1 MIKTE
6 MKKFGISTDA
16 EEVFEIEVCEFENE
30 DFSCLDSVEILLI
43 TDDEDEA
50 WEYYK
55 SEARD
60 RMNQLNEARGR
71 LQEDEEFY
79 GLRLTRYLLQE
90 NGEYENVDGDDYFGE
105 FENVI
110 L

>member
-6 MKKFGISTDA
+6 MKKFGIPTDV
-16 EEVFEIEVCEFENE
+16 EEVFEVEVCEFENE
-30 DFSCLDSVEILLI
+30 DFSCLDSIETLLI

-50 WEYYK
+50 WECYESK
-55 SEARD
+55 ARD
-60 RMNQLNEARGR
+60 YMNQLNEVRGG
-71 LQEDEEFY
+71 LQEDGKFY

-105 FENVI
+105 FEIV
-110 L
+110 